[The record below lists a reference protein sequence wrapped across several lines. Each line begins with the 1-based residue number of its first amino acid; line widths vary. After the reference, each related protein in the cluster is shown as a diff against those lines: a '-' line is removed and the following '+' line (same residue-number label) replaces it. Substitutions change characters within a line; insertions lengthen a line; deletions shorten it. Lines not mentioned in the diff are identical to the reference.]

1 MNYGN
6 SENWK
11 YMTYNIRL
19 LWILFLLLPGSVL
32 PGSAWAQEK
41 QELTLAEILQRVE
54 DNNLLLQSFGPRAES
69 FRHKADA
76 ATAWMPPMVG
86 LGTFMTPYPG
96 QKVEDGRNRGMIM
109 LRAEQEVP
117 NVSRLRAEKSFIESR
132 AHIET
137 VTKGVVFNR
146 LRAEAKSNYYLWL
159 VSLRQIQILEK
170 NEQILTMMKKVEEVR
185 YPFNQ
190 APLGS
195 IYRTEA
201 EIEKNRNMIV
211 MQAGQIE
218 RAKATL
224 NGLMNRQGDVEF
236 RVDTTYQPLFVL
248 MARYDTL
255 SLAAD
260 RGDIARMNA
269 EILSMRLNIDAMA
282 LQRKPDFRIQ
292 FDHMTPM
299 DPMMPQVFSLMGMV
313 KLPFVSWSSRMYKS
327 DIRAMELNIQAMEKE
342 RAAMLQETQGMLY
355 AMQAELVSMQSR
367 IKALETRVIPAL
379 QKAFDAGFLVYQENK
394 LALTDLLE
402 SWEALNMMQQE
413 LVEEQGKLYQM
424 IVKYE
429 QELYR

>member
-1 MNYGN
+1 
-6 SENWK
+6 
-11 YMTYNIRL
+11 
-19 LWILFLLLPGSVL
+19 
-32 PGSAWAQEK
+32 
-41 QELTLAEILQRVE
+41 
-54 DNNLLLQSFGPRAES
+54 
-69 FRHKADA
+69 
-76 ATAWMPPMVG
+76 
-86 LGTFMTPYPG
+86 
-96 QKVEDGRNRGMIM
+96 
-109 LRAEQEVP
+109 
-117 NVSRLRAEKSFIESR
+117 
-132 AHIET
+132 
-137 VTKGVVFNR
+137 
-146 LRAEAKSNYYLWL
+146 
-159 VSLRQIQILEK
+159 
-170 NEQILTMMKKVEEVR
+170 
-185 YPFNQ
+185 
-190 APLGS
+190 
-195 IYRTEA
+195 
-201 EIEKNRNMIV
+201 MIV

-342 RAAMLQETQGMLY
+342 RAAMLQESQGMLY
-355 AMQAELVSMQSR
+355 AMQAELVTMQSR

-394 LALTDLLE
+394 LPLTDLLE

-413 LVEEQGKLYQM
+413 FVEEQGKLYQM

>member
-11 YMTYNIRL
+11 YMTYSIRL
-19 LWILFLLLPGSVL
+19 LWILFLLLPGS
-32 PGSAWAQEK
+32 AWAQEK
-41 QELTLAEILQRVE
+41 QELALAEILQRIE
-54 DNNLLLQSFGPRAES
+54 DNNLLLQSFAPRAES

-96 QKVEDGRNRGMIM
+96 QKIMDARDRGMVM

-117 NVSRLRAEKSFIESR
+117 NLSRLRAEKSFIESR
-132 AHIET
+132 AQIET
-137 VTKGVVFNR
+137 VTRGVVFNR

-159 VSLRQIQILEK
+159 VSIQQIQLLEK

-185 YPFNQ
+185 YPYNQ
-190 APLGS
+190 ATLGS

-201 EIEKNRNMIV
+201 EIEKNRNMIL

-218 RAKATL
+218 KTKATL

-236 RVDTTYQPLFVL
+236 RIDTTYQPLFVP

-260 RGDIARMNA
+260 RSDIARMNA
-269 EILSMRLNIDAMA
+269 EIQSMRLNIDAMA

-292 FDHMTPM
+292 FDHMTPL

-327 DIRAMELNIQAMEKE
+327 DIRAMELNIQAMQKE
-342 RAAMLQETQGMLY
+342 RAAMLQESQGMLY
-355 AMQAELVSMQSR
+355 AMQAELVTMQSR

-394 LALTDLLE
+394 LPLTDLLE

-413 LVEEQGKLYQM
+413 LVGEQGELYQM

>member
-1 MNYGN
+1 
-6 SENWK
+6 
-11 YMTYNIRL
+11 
-19 LWILFLLLPGSVL
+19 
-32 PGSAWAQEK
+32 
-41 QELTLAEILQRVE
+41 LTLAEILQRVE

-132 AHIET
+132 AQIET
-137 VTKGVVFNR
+137 VTRAVVFNR
-146 LRAEAKSNYYLWL
+146 LRAKAKSNYYLWL

-236 RVDTTYQPLFVL
+236 RIDTTYHPLFVP

-260 RGDIARMNA
+260 RSDIARMNA
-269 EILSMRLNIDAMA
+269 EIQSMRLNIDAMA

-342 RAAMLQETQGMLY
+342 RAAMLQESQGMLY
-355 AMQAELVSMQSR
+355 AMQAELVTMQSR

-394 LALTDLLE
+394 LPLTDLLE
-402 SWEALNMMQQE
+402 SWEAFNMMQQE
-413 LVEEQGKLYQM
+413 FVEEQGKLYQM